1 MRNVCVG
8 AIGTGNTCKALICM
22 HICTD

>member
-1 MRNVCVG
+1 MRKVCVG
-8 AIGTGNTCKALICM
+8 VIGTGNTPKALICM